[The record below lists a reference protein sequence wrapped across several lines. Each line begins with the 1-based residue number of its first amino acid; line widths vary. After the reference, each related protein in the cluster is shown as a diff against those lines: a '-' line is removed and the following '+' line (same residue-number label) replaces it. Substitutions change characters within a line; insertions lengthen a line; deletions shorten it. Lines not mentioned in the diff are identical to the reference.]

1 MAYVQLQKKF
11 PQSEVGRVRL
21 ELLLSKLQSEKS
33 ALQDE
38 NFDALREPLTEAA
51 KLDVVSAMEI
61 LGDSLRKRD
70 PKASFDW
77 LCAAAARGR
86 AHAMSEV
93 GLRYSNG
100 AGVERDFV
108 QAAQLVRIGA
118 GGRRRERGNVAR

>member
-1 MAYVQLQKKF
+1 MRA
-11 PQSEVGRVRL
+11 S
-21 ELLLSKLQSEKS
+21 
-33 ALQDE
+33 
-38 NFDALREPLTEAA
+38 LTDAA

-61 LGDSLRKRD
+61 LGDFLRKRD

-93 GLRYSNG
+93 GLRFSNG

-108 QAAQLVRIGA
+108 KATQWFELARQSGDISAETLLAAWYLL
-118 GGRRRERGNVAR
+118 GNSVGIIPV